1 MVTKR
6 VFLAIAHNA
15 YREAVAKVLKGEPD
29 FEVVAQAVVAQA
41 GSLSEVGDVE
51 LDHHNPDIAL
61 VDLSLP
67 EGDRLVIV
75 REVSKRDVANAV
87 VLVSPL
93 SDTNDTNISMVEQ
106 ALEAGAVGVIS
117 SSSSLKEV
125 VEALRK

>member
-1 MVTKR
+1 LVTKR

-15 YREAVAKVLKGEPD
+15 YREAVAKVLNGEPD
-29 FEVVAQAVVAQA
+29 FEVVAQA

-67 EGDRLVIV
+67 ESDRLVIV
-75 REVSKRDVANAV
+75 REVSKRDVANAI

-117 SSSSLKEV
+117 TSSSLTEV